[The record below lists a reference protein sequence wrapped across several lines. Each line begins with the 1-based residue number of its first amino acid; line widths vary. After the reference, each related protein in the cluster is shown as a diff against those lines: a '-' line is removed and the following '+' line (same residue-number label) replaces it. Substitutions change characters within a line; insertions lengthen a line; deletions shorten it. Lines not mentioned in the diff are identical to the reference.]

1 MTTEASARSL
11 LPGLLLFCLFIAISA
26 CSKGTPRVAS
36 DLEAEIPAQLH
47 GDYESF
53 IVNCSK
59 CHGLERPLNAHVTD
73 TRHWDLYVARMMRTA
88 GSAISESERPRIL
101 RFLYWYTERKLRL
114 NSESSAAAK
123 ESVAAPQ
130 STGGAQEPAAPAAAP
145 SAPAAPTP
153 QDVEPKNDS
162 TVPSAQG
169 KPGESAP

>member
-1 MTTEASARSL
+1 MTTEASRRSL
-11 LPGLLLFCLFIAISA
+11 LLGVLVCSFIVISA

-36 DLEAEIPAQLH
+36 DLEAEVPAQLR

-53 IVNCSK
+53 VVNCSK

-101 RFLYWYTERKLRL
+101 RFLYWYTERKVRL

-123 ESVAAPQ
+123 ESVAAPE
-130 STGGAQEPAAPAAAP
+130 STGGAQAPAAPAP
-145 SAPAAPTP
+145 SGPAAPTP
-153 QDVEPKNDS
+153 QEVEQKNDS